1 MTPRKNRHFDRKSER
16 GTTVVVVV
24 LVTTLITAIGMFAV
38 RNVSQ
43 IDLAVGYSRQ
53 SAQTNALAELGTTA
67 AMAEVANAGTRYS
80 SEMSRRDSTNV
91 LQPAFRCAANG
102 TNPTIA
108 QGPLTTCY
116 PLTQQRI
123 EQNTTSNGGETLLE
137 PTVAG
142 SETGSFGS
150 LSDTTGSVVIELT
163 EKRPTNVPVPGAK
176 QGDSA
181 FDVTVTTT
189 GIVNPSGASCGATS
203 TMTVKKVMR
212 AHVILPPEPGT

>member
-1 MTPRKNRHFDRKSER
+1 LSRKAER

-67 AMAEVANAGTRYS
+67 AMAEVANSATRYS
-80 SEMSRRDSTNV
+80 SEMSRRDPTNV
-91 LQPAFRCAANG
+91 LQPAFRCAANASKD
-102 TNPTIA
+102 PSIA
-108 QGPLTTCY
+108 LGPLTTCY
-116 PLTQQRI
+116 PLTQARI
-123 EQNTTSNGGETLLE
+123 EQNTTSHGGETLLE
-137 PTVAG
+137 PTVG
-142 SETGSFGS
+142 TSETGSFGP
-150 LSDTTGSVVIELT
+150 LANMAGSVVIELT
-163 EKRPTNVPVPGAK
+163 EKRPTNIPIPGAK

-189 GIVNPSGASCGATS
+189 GIVNPVTATECGDSVS

-212 AHVILPPEPGT
+212 AHVIIPPEPGT